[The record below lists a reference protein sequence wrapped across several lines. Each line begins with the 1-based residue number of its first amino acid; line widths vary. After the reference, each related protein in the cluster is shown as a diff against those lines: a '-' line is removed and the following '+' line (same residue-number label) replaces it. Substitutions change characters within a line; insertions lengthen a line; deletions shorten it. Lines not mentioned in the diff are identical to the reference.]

1 MNIEE
6 ILEEIEELVEKSPT
20 VPFVSHKKVVDSDRL
35 RELISDARMNLPQE
49 LKEKALFALFQKHA
63 LKEIFTMC
71 GIIGYVGLDDAK
83 KDAELIIQKAE
94 ERASKIVS
102 QEAIV
107 EEAKKKAVE
116 MIKKAQLTSQ
126 NIQKTAIV
134 SITKMLDETE
144 ASYNKNLQSIRAV
157 KAKFP
162 APKK

>member
-6 ILEEIEELVEKSPT
+6 VLEEIEELVEKSAT
-20 VPFVSHKKVVDSDRL
+20 VPFVSHKKMVDSDRL

-49 LKEKALFALFQKHA
+49 LKEAKRVELESK
-63 LKEIFTMC
+63 KI
-71 GIIGYVGLDDAK
+71 LDDAQK
-83 KDAELIIQKAE
+83 EAESIIQKAE

-102 QEAIV
+102 KEAIV
-107 EEAKKKAVE
+107 EEARKKAVE
-116 MIKKAQLTSQ
+116 MIKKAQQTSQ
-126 NIQKTAIV
+126 NIQKTAII

>member
-6 ILEEIEELVEKSPT
+6 ILEEIDELVEKSST
-20 VPFVSHKKVVDSDRL
+20 VPFISHKKMIDSDRL

-49 LKEKALFALFQKHA
+49 LKEAKRVEYEAQK
-63 LKEIFTMC
+63 I
-71 GIIGYVGLDDAK
+71 LDDAK
-83 KDAELIIQKAE
+83 KEAESIIQKAE
-94 ERASKIVS
+94 DRASKIVS
-102 QEAIV
+102 KEAIV
-107 EEAKKKAVE
+107 EEARKKAVD
-116 MIKKAQLTSQ
+116 MIKKAQQTSQ

-162 APKK
+162 VPKK

>member
-1 MNIEE
+1 MSIEE

-20 VPFVSHKKVVDSDRL
+20 VPFVSHKKMVDSDRL

-49 LKEKALFALFQKHA
+49 LKEAKKVELESK
-63 LKEIFTMC
+63 KI
-71 GIIGYVGLDDAK
+71 LDDAK

-102 QEAIV
+102 QEAII

>member
-6 ILEEIEELVEKSPT
+6 ILEEIDELVEKSST
-20 VPFVSHKKVVDSDRL
+20 VPFISHKKMIDSDRL

-49 LKEKALFALFQKHA
+49 LKEAKRVEYEAQK
-63 LKEIFTMC
+63 I
-71 GIIGYVGLDDAK
+71 LDDAK
-83 KDAELIIQKAE
+83 KEAESIIQKAE
-94 ERASKIVS
+94 DRAAKIVS
-102 QEAIV
+102 KEAIV
-107 EEAKKKAVE
+107 EEARKKAVD
-116 MIKKAQLTSQ
+116 MIKKAQQTSQ

-162 APKK
+162 VPKK

>member
-6 ILEEIEELVEKSPT
+6 ILEEIDELVEKSSA
-20 VPFVSHKKVVDSDRL
+20 VPFVSHKKMVDSDRL

-49 LKEKALFALFQKHA
+49 LKEAKRVELESK
-63 LKEIFTMC
+63 KI
-71 GIIGYVGLDDAK
+71 LDDAK
-83 KDAELIIQKAE
+83 KQAETIIQKAE

-102 QEAIV
+102 KEAIV
-107 EEAKKKAVE
+107 EEARKKAVE
-116 MIKKAQLTSQ
+116 MIKKAQQTSQ
-126 NIQKTAIV
+126 NIQKTAII

-162 APKK
+162 TPKK